1 MKRWAALAL
10 ALALAAGGCT
20 WKETK
25 RNLVSAKNTIFD
37 TGATTTRLYEEDETP
52 IIELDYTAG
61 EELSKVLVK
70 AVPLNSPVAYE
81 RFNNGADPADKAP
94 FGRVVA
100 AQVAA
105 RMAQL
110 GHPMVAGAPRP
121 LPPKPVP
128 EQNATESGSWFQGS
142 KEPDPRPCV
151 LSGTYTLGDSVIY
164 LHARVATVDNDTE
177 VSGYDWTLPINKNT
191 RELLPQLRKGG
202 MTPTVKTQ
210 F

>member
-10 ALALAAGGCT
+10 ILALAAASCT

-25 RNLVSAKNTIFD
+25 RNFVSAKNAVFD
-37 TGATTTRLYEEDETP
+37 TGATTTRLYEEDDTP
-52 IIELDYTAG
+52 IIELNYEAAD
-61 EELSKVLVK
+61 ELSKVLKK
-70 AVPLNSPVAYE
+70 AVPPTSPVAYE
-81 RFNNGADPADKAP
+81 RFANGADPADKAP

-100 AQVAA
+100 SQVAA

-110 GHPMVAGAPRP
+110 GHPMLSGAPRP
-121 LPPKPVP
+121 PAPKPAP
-128 EQNATESGSWFQGS
+128 DQNATESWTLTSR
-142 KEPDPRPCV
+142 EPDPRPCV
-151 LSGTYTLGDSVIY
+151 LSGSYTMGENVIY
-164 LHARVATVDNDTE
+164 LHARIATVDDDTE

-202 MTPTVKTQ
+202 LTPTVKTQ